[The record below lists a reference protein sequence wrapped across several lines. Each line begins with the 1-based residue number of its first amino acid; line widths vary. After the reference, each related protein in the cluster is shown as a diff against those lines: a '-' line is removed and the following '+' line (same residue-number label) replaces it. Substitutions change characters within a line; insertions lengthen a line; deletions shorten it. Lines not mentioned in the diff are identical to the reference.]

1 MGLVVIY
8 FLYIRDGYHEPIT
21 YICPGQHILI
31 AVRRKKIWSSLYFPV
46 SYYNSMINGAD
57 YVSQDGSPFHD
68 PGPLIKSNKKQS
80 CDYMATH
87 RAHLAGVIPR

>member
-1 MGLVVIY
+1 
-8 FLYIRDGYHEPIT
+8 
-21 YICPGQHILI
+21 
-31 AVRRKKIWSSLYFPV
+31 
-46 SYYNSMINGAD
+46 MINGAD

-87 RAHLAGVIPR
+87 RAHPAGVIPR